1 MVVRI
6 HYKEYGVTTW
16 IDYVMSVLKTN
27 ADDYIKK
34 IESRGGVIKWIE
46 EV

>member
-16 IDYVMSVLKTN
+16 IDYVMSVLKAN
-27 ADDYIKK
+27 ADNVIKE
-34 IESRGGVIKWIE
+34 IENRGGVIKWIE

>member
-1 MVVRI
+1 MVVKI

-16 IDYVMSVLKTN
+16 IDYVMSVLKAN
-27 ADDYIKK
+27 VENVVKE

-46 EV
+46 ED